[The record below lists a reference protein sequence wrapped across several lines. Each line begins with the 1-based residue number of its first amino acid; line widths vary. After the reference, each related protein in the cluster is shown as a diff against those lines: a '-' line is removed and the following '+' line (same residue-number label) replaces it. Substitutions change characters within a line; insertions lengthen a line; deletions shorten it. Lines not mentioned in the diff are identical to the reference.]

1 MDYKDYYKI
10 LGLSK
15 SASQEEIKKAYRK
28 LALKYHP
35 DKNPNNPQAEEKFKE
50 VAEAYEVLKDPE
62 KRQRYDELGANWK
75 QYEKAGAGGFGGY
88 QPGGG
93 RYHYQRGG
101 GSGFSDFDLGDIFG
115 GGGGGGFSDFF
126 ERFFGGFSGGD
137 FSETESQFG
146 GRRQRA
152 SAGQDMQAMVDID
165 LREAYSGT
173 TKTYNING
181 EKIRIKIKPGI
192 KDGQVLRVKGKG
204 GKGHG
209 GGAAGNLYLKV
220 NIKNTTAFK
229 RKGNDLYLDQKVDFY
244 KAVFGEKISVNT
256 MNSNV
261 TIALPSK
268 TRTGKTF
275 RLKGKGM
282 PDYQNNNIRGDLYVR
297 ILIDVPEKMSKEE
310 IDLLKKA
317 AAKHRE

>member
-1 MDYKDYYKI
+1 MEYKDYYKI

-15 SASQEEIKKAYRK
+15 TASQEEIKKAYRK

-35 DKNPNNPQAEEKFKE
+35 DKNPNNPESEEKFKE
-50 VAEAYEVLKDPE
+50 VSEAYEVLKDPE

-93 RYHYQRGG
+93 RYHYQQG

-126 ERFFGGFSGGD
+126 ERFFGGFGGGG
-137 FSETESQFG
+137 FSEAESPFG
-146 GRRQRA
+146 GRSRQRPT
-152 SAGQDMQAMVDID
+152 SGQDLQAMVDID
-165 LREAYSGT
+165 LQEAYSGV
-173 TKTYNING
+173 TKTYNIDG

-209 GGAAGNLYLKV
+209 GGTAGNLYLKV
-220 NIKNTTAFK
+220 NIKNNTAFR

-244 KAVFGEKISVNT
+244 KAVLGGKINVNT
-256 MNSNV
+256 LNTSV
-261 TIALPSK
+261 SIPLPPK
-268 TRTGKTF
+268 TGTGKTF
-275 RLKGKGM
+275 RLRGKGM
-282 PDYQNNNIRGDLYVR
+282 PDYQNNNIKGDLYVR
-297 ILIDVPEKMSKEE
+297 ILIDIPEKMSPEE
-310 IDLLKKA
+310 IELIKKA
-317 AAKHRE
+317 AALQK